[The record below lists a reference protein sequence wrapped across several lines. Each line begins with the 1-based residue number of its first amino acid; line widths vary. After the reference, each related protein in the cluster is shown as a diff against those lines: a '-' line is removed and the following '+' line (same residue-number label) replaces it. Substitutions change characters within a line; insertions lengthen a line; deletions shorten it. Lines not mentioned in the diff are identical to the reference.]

1 MYKKYIMYNSEDFL
15 KVFYDSVSTCFAV
28 VIDCFITYSVK
39 IVEYLKNVDYY
50 ALGIRALV
58 FYSNVSSQTYKF
70 SKKLYRNYPL
80 VKDTVDRAIYVKATA
95 LAFVQG
101 YKLEPY
107 DQNWMC
113 TASLTNNKSPLYADD
128 PCQYTDTYD
137 IIFDTDDQHYIIRE
151 FKHSSNT
158 LNDLLKEST
167 NICEFM
173 VTLKYNSSYVYRVI
187 NKDYKDED
195 IVLPAVASNVKLIS
209 IEYTNPSQQQSIFI
223 DLDKSIYMVGNE
235 ILSPIFIKRYL
246 SYQSLSF
253 HFDYDYVVNIID
265 GDLNTI
271 TLKSNQHI
279 LLHADKY
286 EIIET

>member
-15 KVFYDSVSTCFAV
+15 KVFYESISTVFSVI
-28 VIDCFITYSVK
+28 IDFCITHFIK

-50 ALGIRALV
+50 ALGVRALV

-70 SKKLYRNYPL
+70 CKKLYRNYPL
-80 VKDTVDRAIYVKATA
+80 VKDTVDRSIYVKDTV
-95 LAFVQG
+95 LAFLQS
-101 YKLEPY
+101 YKIEPY
-107 DQNWMC
+107 DQNWLC
-113 TASLTNNKSPLYADD
+113 TASLTNNTSPLYADD

-158 LNDLLKEST
+158 LNCLFKESN

-173 VTLKYNSSYVYRVI
+173 VTLKYNSSYIYRII
-187 NKDYKDED
+187 NKHYQDED
-195 IVLPAVASNVKLIS
+195 IELPAVASNVKFIS
-209 IEYTNPSQQQSIFI
+209 IEYTNPSQPQSIFI
-223 DLDKSIYMVGNE
+223 DLDKSVYMVGNE

-246 SYQSLSF
+246 SYQPF
-253 HFDYDYVVNIID
+253 AYHFDYDYRVNIID

-286 EIIET
+286 EIIEK